1 MTFVIAV
8 FYDQEDV
15 SGSTSQED
23 EAEIGKL
30 QEQASNLR
38 MVMSNL
44 KHCYSCFKILILLS
58 SHLHYT
64 HDQLKKFDNGLD
76 RIK

>member
-1 MTFVIAV
+1 M
-8 FYDQEDV
+8 
-15 SGSTSQED
+15 SGSASPED

-44 KHCYSCFKILILLS
+44 KHCYSCLKTLILLS

-64 HDQLKKFDNGLD
+64 HDPLKKFDNGHD
-76 RIK
+76 RRK